1 MTILSNHVA
10 GPAEANT
17 ELGSFIIE
25 ALNGSVIALSAIL
38 ALAAVALFA

>member
-1 MTILSNHVA
+1 MTSLSHHVA

>member
-1 MTILSNHVA
+1 MTMFSNHVA

-25 ALNGSVIALSAIL
+25 ALNGSVIVLSAIL